1 MVPSNPEEL
10 KLRLRAGQVCE
21 EDLTRRMSEV
31 ELILGERKL
40 TNSALTL
47 REAAE
52 GQLVDVLGNGEKTW
66 KMILWMTYRYR

>member
-10 KLRLRAGQVCE
+10 KLRLRAWQVCE